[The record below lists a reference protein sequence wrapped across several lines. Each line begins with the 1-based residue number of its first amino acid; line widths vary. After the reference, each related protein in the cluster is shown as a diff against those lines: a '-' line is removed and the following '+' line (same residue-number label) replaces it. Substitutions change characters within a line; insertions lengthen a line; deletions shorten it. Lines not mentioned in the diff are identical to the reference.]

1 MDLKNINIDLK
12 NINIESIKSKIL
24 AIDKKILIKY
34 GIGFGSVVFF
44 LIIYYAILNPIVN
57 KKKIQIDDMLKKQE
71 ETKVFNQEIKSAKA
85 KIKKLTPAYENYS
98 TLFHTK
104 AEVEGLYETLSVYA
118 GQNNLVISKIQKGKL
133 KPVGKAAAIAATQK
147 KKKKK
152 KKKSKKKKVNLTNKK
167 NIAYYKIPVNFQIK
181 GNFLGYIKFK
191 REVAMSQ
198 KMLNFDKESIKVI
211 KGDTT
216 STVVVSGTLTI
227 VGLPDEFF

>member
-1 MDLKNINIDLK
+1 MDLKNINLDLK

-34 GIGFGSVVFF
+34 GIGFGSIVFF

-85 KIKKLTPAYENYS
+85 KIKKLTPEYESYS
-98 TLFHTK
+98 TLFHSK

-133 KPVGKAAAIAATQK
+133 KPVGKAAAIASTK

-152 KKKSKKKKVNLTNKK
+152 KKKSKKKKAKLTNKK

>member
-1 MDLKNINIDLK
+1 MDLKNINLDLK

-34 GIGFGSVVFF
+34 GIGFGSIVFF

-85 KIKKLTPAYENYS
+85 KIKKLTPEYESYS
-98 TLFHTK
+98 ALFHSK

-133 KPVGKAAAIAATQK
+133 KPVGKAAAIAST

-152 KKKSKKKKVNLTNKK
+152 KKKSKKKKAKLTNKK

>member
-34 GIGFGSVVFF
+34 GIGFGSIVFF

-85 KIKKLTPAYENYS
+85 KIKKLTPEYESYS
-98 TLFHTK
+98 TLFHSK

-133 KPVGKAAAIAATQK
+133 KPVGKAAAIAST
-147 KKKKK
+147 KKKK
-152 KKKSKKKKVNLTNKK
+152 KKKSKKKKAKLTNKK

>member
-44 LIIYYAILNPIVN
+44 LIIYYAVLNPIVN
-57 KKKIQIDDMLKKQE
+57 KKKLQIDDMLKKQE
-71 ETKVFNQEIKSAKA
+71 ETRVFNQEIKSAKA

-98 TLFHTK
+98 TLFHSK

-133 KPVGKAAAIAATQK
+133 KPVGKAAAIASTQK

-152 KKKSKKKKVNLTNKK
+152 KKKSKKKKANLTNKK